1 MSKLNLAQ
9 FRAEMI
15 AAAKAKAAMN
25 NVGLEALKQQL
36 LEKKQELAELLQL
49 KKEILELLRSNP
61 ASAEYTQLKQQVES
75 TEAQARSVELEIRNL
90 TLGGSSTPVVETV
103 PQSTPV
109 VITPTVQPKPP
120 LEVRSEDVPEGGK
133 STDGE
138 EFSVGD
144 EGQFILVI
152 DEDSEVDVE
161 FFING
166 NWESESSK
174 LPAGYEPKWYR
185 IAGR

>member
-1 MSKLNLAQ
+1 MTTNNKFDLAS
-9 FRAEMI
+9 FRTQML
-15 AAAKAKAAMN
+15 AKAKAKAEAMN
-25 NVGLEALKQQL
+25 QSGLEEIKAQL
-36 LEKKQELAELLQL
+36 LEKKQELAGLLEL
-49 KKEILELLRSNP
+49 KKEVLQTLQSNP
-61 ASAEYTQLKQQVES
+61 LGQEYAKWGQQVQDTES
-75 TEAQARSVELEIRNL
+75 QARKLEAEIMSLAEGGEVGETEPVKVAPSVVA
-90 TLGGSSTPVVETV
+90 T
-103 PQSTPV
+103 
-109 VITPTVQPKPP
+109 
-120 LEVRSEDVPEGGK
+120 VPEGGK

-161 FFING
+161 FYING
-166 NWESESSK
+166 NWESSK